1 MYFVYVQNL
10 LFLYIISMLINY
22 DNDFCV
28 GDYNKLYPMNL
39 NQLKIFYLAAKRK
52 NLSVAAEDLFITQP
66 AVTKG
71 IQRLQ
76 EYYEMKFVD
85 HIGKK
90 LILTDAG
97 EVLYEIAEK
106 IFELESKAEE
116 SIRDFQ
122 ERKRGRIR
130 ILSSESFGDYYLPH
144 IIIPFSK
151 TYPLVRISMNILPTE
166 QVVEH
171 TAALN
176 NDLGFISYPVEHDK
190 LLVREVLE
198 DQLVVIA
205 TPDHPLASHSALT
218 HRHLKDQ
225 MLIMHETDSA
235 PRRALENYIRKH
247 DLSVDVRLELSS
259 NRAIKRAAEDGI
271 GIALISRKV
280 ANEEIRDN
288 RLVAIPLSDPSM
300 TRKFYMV
307 HHKDKYLSGSLQ
319 NFIDM
324 VFKWSAEYMR
334 AL

>member
-1 MYFVYVQNL
+1 
-10 LFLYIISMLINY
+10 
-22 DNDFCV
+22 
-28 GDYNKLYPMNL
+28 MNL
-39 NQLKIFYLAAKRK
+39 NQLKIFYLAAKKR
-52 NLSVAAEDLFITQP
+52 NLSLAAEELFITQP

-76 EYYEMKFVD
+76 EFYEMKFVD

-90 LILTDAG
+90 LVLTDAG

-106 IFELESKAEE
+106 IFDLESKAEE

-130 ILSSESFGDYYLPH
+130 ILSSESFGDYYLPR

-151 TYPLVRISMNILPTE
+151 AYPLVRISMNILPTE
-166 QVVEH
+166 QVIEH
-171 TAALN
+171 TATLN
-176 NDLGFISYPVEHDK
+176 NDLGFISYPVDHKK
-190 LLVREVLE
+190 LLVKEVLE

-205 TPDHPLASHSALT
+205 PPDHPLARHPALT
-218 HRHLKDQ
+218 PRHIEDQ

-235 PRRALENYIRKH
+235 PRRAFENYIRKN
-247 DLSVDVRLELSS
+247 DLSVDIHLELSS
-259 NRAIKRAAEDGI
+259 NRAIKQAVEDGI

-280 ANEEIRDN
+280 ADEEILN
-288 RLVAIPLSDPSM
+288 KRLIAIPLSDPSM

-307 HHKDKYLSGSLQ
+307 HHKDKYLSESLQ
-319 NFIDM
+319 NFIEM
-324 VFKWSAEYMR
+324 VFKWSAEYMQ

>member
-1 MYFVYVQNL
+1 
-10 LFLYIISMLINY
+10 
-22 DNDFCV
+22 
-28 GDYNKLYPMNL
+28 MNL
-39 NQLKIFYLAAKRK
+39 NQLKIFYLAAKKR
-52 NLSVAAEDLFITQP
+52 NLSVAAAELFITQP

-76 EYYEMKFVD
+76 EYYDMKFID

-90 LILTDAG
+90 LVLTDAG

-130 ILSSESFGDYYLPH
+130 ILSSESFGDYYLPR

-151 TYPLVRISMNILPTE
+151 AYPLVRITMNILPTE
-166 QVVEH
+166 QVIEN

-176 NDLGFISYPVEHDK
+176 NDLGFISYPVEHKK
-190 LLVREVLE
+190 LLVKEVLE
-198 DQLVVIA
+198 DQLVII
-205 TPDHPLASHSALT
+205 TPPDHPLGRYPTLEPSNLENQ
-218 HRHLKDQ
+218 L
-225 MLIMHETDSA
+225 LIMHETGSA
-235 PRRALENYIRKH
+235 PRKALENYIRKN
-247 DLSVDVRLELSS
+247 DLSVSIHLELSS
-259 NRAIKRAAEDGI
+259 NRAIKRAVEDGI

-280 ANEEIRDN
+280 ANEEIRN
-288 RLVAIPLSDPSM
+288 KRLRAIPLSDRSM

-307 HHKDKYLSGSLQ
+307 HHQDKYLSESLQ

-324 VFKWSAEYMR
+324 VFKWAAEYMR
-334 AL
+334 TL

>member
-1 MYFVYVQNL
+1 
-10 LFLYIISMLINY
+10 
-22 DNDFCV
+22 
-28 GDYNKLYPMNL
+28 MNL
-39 NQLKIFYLAAKRK
+39 NQLKIFYLAAKKR
-52 NLSVAAEDLFITQP
+52 NLSVAAAELFITQP

-76 EYYEMKFVD
+76 EYYDIKFID

-90 LILTDAG
+90 LVLTDAG

-130 ILSSESFGDYYLPH
+130 ILSSESFGDYYLPR

-151 TYPLVRISMNILPTE
+151 AYPLVRITMNILPTE
-166 QVVEH
+166 QVIEN
-171 TAALN
+171 TATLN
-176 NDLGFISYPVEHDK
+176 NDLGFISYPVEHKK
-190 LLVREVLE
+190 LLVKEVLE
-198 DQLVVIA
+198 DQLVII
-205 TPDHPLASHSALT
+205 TPPDHPLGRYPT
-218 HRHLKDQ
+218 LKPSNLEDQ
-225 MLIMHETDSA
+225 LLIMHETGSA
-235 PRRALENYIRKH
+235 PRKALENYIRKN
-247 DLSVDVRLELSS
+247 DLSVSIHLELSS
-259 NRAIKRAAEDGI
+259 NRAIKRAVEGGI

-280 ANEEIRDN
+280 ANEEIRN
-288 RLVAIPLSDPSM
+288 KRLRAIPLSDRSM

-307 HHKDKYLSGSLQ
+307 HHQDKYLSESLQ

-324 VFKWSAEYMR
+324 VFKWAAEYMR

>member
-1 MYFVYVQNL
+1 
-10 LFLYIISMLINY
+10 
-22 DNDFCV
+22 
-28 GDYNKLYPMNL
+28 MNL
-39 NQLKIFYLAAKRK
+39 NQLKIFYLAAKKR
-52 NLSVAAEDLFITQP
+52 NLSVAAAELFITQP

-76 EYYEMKFVD
+76 EYYDMKFVN

-90 LILTDAG
+90 LVLTDAG

-130 ILSSESFGDYYLPH
+130 ILSSESFGDYYLPR

-151 TYPLVRISMNILPTE
+151 AYPLVRITMNILPTE
-166 QVVEH
+166 QVIEN

-176 NDLGFISYPVEHDK
+176 NDLGFISYPVEHKK
-190 LLVREVLE
+190 LLVKEVLE
-198 DQLVVIA
+198 DQLVII
-205 TPDHPLASHSALT
+205 TPPDHPLACHPVLAPRALE
-218 HRHLKDQ
+218 DQ
-225 MLIMHETDSA
+225 MLIMHETGSA
-235 PRRALENYIRKH
+235 PRRALENYVRKN
-247 DLSVDVRLELSS
+247 DLAVDVHLELSS
-259 NRAIKRAAEDGI
+259 NHAIKRAVEDGI

-280 ANEEIRDN
+280 ANEEILN
-288 RLVAIPLSDPSM
+288 KRLIAIPLSDPSM

-307 HHKDKYLSGSLQ
+307 HHQDKYLSKSLQ

-334 AL
+334 TF